1 MPRVIAFDLIG
12 TLLDPQAM
20 DQYFDRFFG
29 EAAVR
34 TEWFVQTQQLA
45 MAATLANA
53 YEDYR
58 VQADTGL
65 EMTAR
70 HYKVS
75 MLGEEKNLILGTL
88 AKLRPFPDVPQSLR
102 RLREAGLTLA
112 ALTNSSAPV
121 AEAQLTYAGLRDYF
135 EMVISADEVRHFKPA
150 PEVYHLAARRLGLEP
165 GQVRVVTA
173 HDWDVTGALR
183 AGCAAV
189 FVARPGQVMNPF
201 GPQPDVRGA
210 DLGAVVE
217 QILAVELGKD
227 FTATAAKPAAAD

>member
-1 MPRVIAFDLIG
+1 MPRVILFDLIG
-12 TLLDPQAM
+12 TLLDLQAM
-20 DQYFDRFFG
+20 DPYFERFFG

-34 TEWFVQTQQLA
+34 KEWFMQTLQLA
-45 MAATLANA
+45 MAAVLTNA
-53 YEDYR
+53 YEDFE

-75 MLGEEKNLILGTL
+75 LLGEEKNLILSTL
-88 AKLRPFPDVPQSLR
+88 RKLRPYPEVTQSLGS
-102 RLREAGLTLA
+102 LRDAGLRLA
-112 ALTNSSAPV
+112 ILTNSTEQA
-121 AEAQLTYAGLRDYF
+121 AEAQLTYAGLRDHF
-135 EMVISADEVRHFKPA
+135 EQVISADEIHCFKPA
-150 PEVYHLAARRLGLEP
+150 PEVYHLAARRLSVEP
-165 GQVRVVTA
+165 GQVRLVAA

-210 DLGAVVE
+210 DLGEVAE
-217 QILAVELGKD
+217 RILAVELGQG
-227 FTATAAKPAAAD
+227 